1 MINPPFDAFWSDK
14 QPNHLPFLHLED
26 NSEPYNARQ
35 SIEKLRSV
43 LSKTSP
49 KELLA
54 GLYAIIKQE
63 EWRLHLVACL
73 TLLIKRDLFSAEIR
87 EILWWRLS
95 QGSWVSPQIAV
106 TLAEI
111 DNQFAA
117 KAETMLKAEVALAS
131 TTEAAEFQAL
141 ERNKRNQALD
151 YLLTGNTYPAEPYD
165 NGALFAKSWKEHL
178 RGFF

>member
-26 NSEPYNARQ
+26 DNKAYNARQ
-35 SIEKLRSV
+35 SIEKLKSV

-49 KELLA
+49 EELLA
-54 GLYAIIKQE
+54 GLSAIIKQD

-73 TLLIKRDLFSAEIR
+73 TLLIKRDLFSAEIQ

-111 DNQFAA
+111 DNQFQARA
-117 KAETMLKAEVALAS
+117 QAILKAQAAVVSPA
-131 TTEAAEFQAL
+131 EAAEFQAL
-141 ERNKRNQALD
+141 ERIKRNQALD
-151 YLLTGNTYPAEPYD
+151 YLTTGNTYSADPHD
-165 NGALFAKSWKEHL
+165 NGALFAKDWKEHL
-178 RGFF
+178 RSFF